1 MTSMGNPAVRL
12 AVDIGG
18 TFTDI
23 VLERDGHRLTRKVLT
38 TQQRPEE
45 GVLDGVRLLL
55 DDARL
60 HVSDIDVFV
69 HGTTLAT
76 NAIIERRGAKTAL
89 IATDGFRD
97 VIEIGTE
104 SRYDQY
110 DLSIEKPK
118 PLVPRALRFTVPER
132 MDVHGNV
139 RVPLDES
146 AVAGLA
152 PSLREQGVES
162 VAFAFLHSYVN
173 PTHEQ
178 RAAAILKQKMPELW
192 VTLSCETCPEIRE
205 YERTSTAI
213 ANAYV
218 QPLMA
223 GYLARMADA
232 LQAQQFRGAIYLV
245 TSGGGLTSIETAR
258 RFPVRLVES
267 GPAGGAIFAAQ
278 IALQLKEDKVVSFD
292 MGGTT
297 AKICLI
303 EKGEPKTARA
313 FEVDRASRFIKGSGL
328 PVRAPVIEMVEIG
341 AGGGSIA
348 KVDALK
354 RVTVGPESAGSEPG
368 PACYA
373 RGGKHPTV
381 TDADVVLGV
390 IDPQRFAGGTIHL
403 DSNLSGAALAREVGK
418 PLGLTAE
425 TAAYAVHEMVCEN
438 MASAARVHA
447 VERGAV
453 IAQHTLI
460 AFGGAA
466 PLHAARVAEKIGVA
480 RVVVPPDAGVGSA
493 IGFLAAPISYELVR
507 SRHTRLDA
515 FDVEAISSLLAEM
528 SAEARALVEPGARG
542 APVTERRR
550 AYMRYVGQ
558 GHEIA
563 VTLPA
568 TSFVREDIPALRA
581 EFEREYAALFARS
594 IPGAAIEIL
603 TWSVTISTSTPTFE
617 RAQPVTLKAAAKTSG
632 TRAFFDGRSETTMH
646 MPLYRREDV
655 EPGARVTGPAIIAE
669 DETSTFVSANFTA
682 HIDNAGCIVMNRKGS
697 GN

>member
-1 MTSMGNPAVRL
+1 MQSAQNSAVRL

-23 VLERDGHRLTRKVLT
+23 VLEHEGRHLTRKVLT
-38 TQQRPEE
+38 TQARPEE
-45 GVLDGVRLLL
+45 GVLDGMRLVLG
-55 DDARL
+55 DAGL

-97 VIEIGTE
+97 VIDIGTE

-132 MDVHGNV
+132 VDVHGKV
-139 RVPLDES
+139 RIPLDES
-146 AVAGLA
+146 AVAALA
-152 PSLREQGVES
+152 EVLKAHGVES
-162 VAFAFLHSYVN
+162 VAFAFLHSYAN
-173 PTHEQ
+173 PAHEE
-178 RAAAILKQKMPELW
+178 RAATVLKRALPQLW
-192 VTLSCETCPEIRE
+192 ITLSSEVCPEIRE

-218 QPLMA
+218 QPMIDA
-223 GYLARMADA
+223 YLARMADA

-245 TSGGGLTSIETAR
+245 TSGGGLTSLEAAR

-267 GPAGGAIFAAQ
+267 GPAGGAIFAART
-278 IALQLKEDKVVSFD
+278 ALQLGEDKVVSFD

-303 EKGEPKTARA
+303 EKGEPKTARV
-313 FEVDRASRFIKGSGL
+313 FEVDRAARFIKGSGL

-368 PACYA
+368 PACYG

-381 TDADVVLGV
+381 TDADVALGM

-403 DSNLSGAALAREVGK
+403 DPALSRAALKQDVGE
-418 PLGLTAE
+418 PLGLTTE

-480 RVVVPPDAGVGSA
+480 RVVVPPNAGVGSA
-493 IGFLAAPISYELVR
+493 VGFLAAPISYELVR

-515 FDVEAISSLLAEM
+515 FDAEAVSSLLAEM
-528 SAEARALVEPGARG
+528 TSEARVVVEPGARG
-542 APVTERRR
+542 QPVIVRRR

-563 VTLPA
+563 VTLPEGRFTRDHA
-568 TSFVREDIPALRA
+568 LALRA
-581 EFEREYAALFARS
+581 EFEREYAALFARP

-603 TWSVTISTSTPTFE
+603 TWSVLVSTTPLEFQRIKPT
-617 RAQPVTLKAAAKTSG
+617 ALKAAASPSG
-632 TRAFFDGRSETTMH
+632 TRACFDGRTETFAH
-646 MPLYRREDV
+646 VPVYRREHL
-655 EPGARVTGPAIIAE
+655 EAGAIVAGPAIIAE
-669 DETSTFVSANFTA
+669 DETSTFVSANFDA
-682 HIDNAGCIVMNRKGS
+682 HVDDAGCIVMDRKGP
-697 GN
+697 

>member
-1 MTSMGNPAVRL
+1 MVQDSGIRL

-23 VLERDGHRLTRKVLT
+23 VLERDGRHLTRKVLT
-38 TQQRPEE
+38 TQARPEE
-45 GVLDGVRLLL
+45 GVLDGMRLVL

-76 NAIIERRGAKTAL
+76 NAIIERRGARTAL

-97 VIEIGTE
+97 VVEIGTE

-132 MDVHGNV
+132 VDVHGEV

-146 AVAGLA
+146 AVNRLA
-152 PSLREQGVES
+152 TPLREAGVES
-162 VAFAFLHSYVN
+162 VAFAFLHSYAN
-173 PTHEQ
+173 PAHEQ
-178 RAAAILKQKMPELW
+178 RAAAVLKAALPELW
-192 VTLSCETCPEIRE
+192 ITLSCEVCPEVRE

-218 QPLMA
+218 QPLMD
-223 GYLARMADA
+223 GYLARMAEA
-232 LQAQQFRGAIYLV
+232 LQTQQFRGAIYLV
-245 TSGGGLTSIETAR
+245 TSGGGLTSIDTAR

-278 IALQLKEDKVVSFD
+278 MAAQLGEDKVLSFD

-297 AKICLI
+297 AKISLI
-303 EKGEPKTARA
+303 EKGEPNTTRV
-313 FEVDRASRFIKGSGL
+313 FEVDRAARFMKGSGL

-341 AGGGSIA
+341 AGGGSLA
-348 KVDALK
+348 KIDALK

-368 PACYA
+368 PACYG
-373 RGGKHPTV
+373 RGGTHPTV
-381 TDADVVLGV
+381 TDADVTLGL
-390 IDPQRFAGGTIHL
+390 IDPQRFAGGTIRL
-403 DSNLSGAALAREVGK
+403 DPDLSRSALAQDVGK
-418 PLGLTAE
+418 PLDLAPE

-447 VERGAV
+447 VERGVSA
-453 IAQHTLI
+453 AQHTLI

-480 RVVVPPDAGVGSA
+480 RVVVPPNAGVGSA
-493 IGFLAAPISYELVR
+493 IGFLAAPVSYELVR
-507 SRHTRLDA
+507 SRHMRLDA
-515 FDVEAISSLLAEM
+515 FDAASISELLARM

-558 GHEIA
+558 GHEIT
-563 VTLPA
+563 VTLPDGA
-568 TSFVREDIPALRA
+568 MTADGAAALRTA
-581 EFEREYAALFARS
+581 FEREYAALFARP
-594 IPGAAIEIL
+594 IPGAAIEVL
-603 TWSVTISTSTPTFE
+603 TWSVLVSTAAHRPQRSAAITP
-617 RAQPVTLKAAAKTSG
+617 KAAAKPSG
-632 TRAFFDGRSETTMH
+632 TRKVFDGRAGAAVDVS
-646 MPLYRREDV
+646 LYRREEI
-655 EPGARVTGPAIIAE
+655 EPGALVPGPAIIAE
-669 DETSTFVSANFTA
+669 DETSTFVSVNFDA
-682 HIDNAGCIVMNRKGS
+682 HIDHAGCIIMNRKAA
-697 GN
+697 

>member
-1 MTSMGNPAVRL
+1 MALTQNSGIRL
-12 AVDIGG
+12 AADIGG

-23 VLERDGHRLTRKVLT
+23 VLEREGDRITRKILT
-38 TQQRPEE
+38 TPNRPEE
-45 GVLDGVRLLL
+45 GVLSGMRLVL
-55 DDARL
+55 DDAGL

-97 VIEIGTE
+97 VIDIGTE

-118 PLVPRALRFTVPER
+118 SLVPRALRFTVPER
-132 MDVHGNV
+132 MDVHGKV
-139 RVPLDES
+139 RLPLDEA
-146 AVAGLA
+146 AVTALA
-152 PSLREQGVES
+152 TSLRAAGVES
-162 VAFAFLHSYVN
+162 VAFAFLHSYAN
-173 PTHEQ
+173 PAHEQ
-178 RAAAILKQKMPELW
+178 RAAALLKSALPKLW
-192 VTLSCETCPEIRE
+192 TTLSCEVCPEVRE

-218 QPLMA
+218 QPLMD
-223 GYLARMADA
+223 GYLARMAEA

-278 IALQLKEDKVVSFD
+278 TAARLGEDKVLSFD

-303 EKGEPKTARA
+303 EKGEPKTARV
-313 FEVDRASRFIKGSGL
+313 FEVDRAARFMKGSGM

-341 AGGGSIA
+341 AGGGSLARI
-348 KVDALK
+348 DALK
-354 RVTVGPESAGSEPG
+354 RITVGPESAGSEPG
-368 PACYA
+368 PACYG
-373 RGGKHPTV
+373 RGGEHPTV
-381 TDADVVLGV
+381 TDANVALGL
-390 IDPQRFAGGTIHL
+390 IDPHRFAGGSIRL
-403 DSNLSGAALAREVGK
+403 DPELSRAALARDVGK
-418 PLGLTAE
+418 PLALTAE

-447 VERGAV
+447 VERGAS

-480 RVVVPPDAGVGSA
+480 RVVVPPNAGVGSA
-493 IGFLAAPISYELVR
+493 IGFLGAPVSYELVR
-507 SRHTRLDA
+507 SRHIRLDA
-515 FDVEAISSLLAEM
+515 FDADAVSGLLAEM
-528 SAEARALVEPGARG
+528 SAEAHALVEPGARS

-550 AYMRYVGQ
+550 AYMRYAGQ
-558 GHEIA
+558 GHEIT
-563 VTLPA
+563 VTLPPGNLTA
-568 TSFVREDIPALRA
+568 NDIPALRTA
-581 EFEREYAALFARS
+581 FEREYATLFARP
-594 IPGAAIEIL
+594 IPDAAIEIL
-603 TWSVTISTSTPTFE
+603 TWSVLVGTATPALQ
-617 RAQPVTLKAAAKTSG
+617 RVQPVAITAAAKPSG
-632 TRAFFDGRSETTMH
+632 TRAFFDGCAGGAVNVA
-646 MPLYRREDV
+646 LYRREDIQ
-655 EPGARVTGPAIIAE
+655 PGALVSGPAIIAE
-669 DETSTFVSANFTA
+669 DETSTFVSVNFDA
-682 HIDNAGCIVMNRKGS
+682 HIDRAGCIVMNRKAA
-697 GN
+697 